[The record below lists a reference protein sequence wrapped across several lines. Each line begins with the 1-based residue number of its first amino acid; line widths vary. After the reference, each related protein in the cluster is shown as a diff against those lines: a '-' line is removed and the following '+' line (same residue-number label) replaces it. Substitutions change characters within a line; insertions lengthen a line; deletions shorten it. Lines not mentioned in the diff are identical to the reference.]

1 VDHLQPDPDR
11 EAIHIRNRAIGE
23 DDLEVRQLAS
33 GVWRRTS
40 RGA

>member
-1 VDHLQPDPDR
+1 VDHLQPHPDR
-11 EAIHIRNRAIGE
+11 EAVHIPKRMIGE
-23 DDLEVRQLAS
+23 EDLEVRQLAS